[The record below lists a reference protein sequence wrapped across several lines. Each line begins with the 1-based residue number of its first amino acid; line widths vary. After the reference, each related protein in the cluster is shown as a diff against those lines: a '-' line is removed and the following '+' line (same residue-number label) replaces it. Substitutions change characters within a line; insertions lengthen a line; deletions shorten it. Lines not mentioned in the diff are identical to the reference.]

1 MRKTLP
7 LFLFLFSLFCFSQEN
22 PTTEKRIDFVNP
34 FIGTGGHGHTYPGA
48 TMPFGMMQ
56 LSPDTRLEGWDGCS
70 GYHYSDEYIYGFSHT
85 HLSGTG
91 ISDYGDVLLMPTN
104 AVNFNNGANGES
116 GYRTRFSHKNEIAS
130 PGFYK
135 VFLDETNIEV
145 ELTVS
150 KRSGIHHYIFP
161 KNSKQIVILDL
172 EHRDKVLSSEL
183 NVISKTEI
191 SGHRHS
197 EAWAKDQRLFFNIE
211 FSRPY
216 KNVTFLNDKTEGESV
231 KVAFEFDSSEESE
244 LDIKVAISAVDEAG
258 AKKNREAE
266 IGNKTFQQIKTEAEI
281 AWEKQLEK
289 IEIDASTSLSN
300 QKNIN
305 QKIIFYTAL
314 YHTMLAPNLYQ
325 DVDGRY
331 RGMDLEIHQS
341 NDFENYTVFSLW
353 DTYRAA
359 HPLYTII
366 EKERTTEFIN
376 SLLAKYDDGGILPIW
391 PLAGNYTWCMVGYHA
406 VPVIAD
412 AYLKGIRGFDAEK
425 AFEAMKHSA
434 MQDKLGLKSYKEFGF
449 IPVEEESE
457 SVSKTLEYAYDD
469 WTIAQ
474 MAKAMGKTA
483 DYQLFS
489 ERAQNYKNVFDPE
502 TKFMRGR
509 FRNTWFAPFDPYEVN
524 FNYTEANSWQYS
536 FYAPQDISGLINL
549 MGGKAEFEKQLDKL
563 FTAKQETSGREQAD
577 ITGLIGQY
585 AHGNEPSHHMA
596 YLYNFVNK
604 PSKTQEKVHQILN
617 EMYQNA
623 PDGISGNEDC
633 GQMSAWYVFSAMGF
647 YPVTP
652 ASNQYIIGTP
662 LFERASI
669 NLEDGKKFEISAE
682 NLSDTNKYITSAKLN
697 GKSLNRSFL
706 NHSEI
711 MNGGKLVFKMTDKP
725 STWATKDDEIPKT
738 EIIKNLIIPAPFIAK
753 GDVAFKNETEISLGV
768 ASDPLSNRASDSL
781 NNRASAPLS
790 NRASAPLSNRILDE
804 TEIFYSL
811 NDSDF
816 KKYSKPFTISEETL
830 LKTYA
835 SAPLSNRDSAP
846 LSHRSKNLKSEI
858 LSTHF
863 YKIDPNLSIKLE
875 TEYANQYNGGGDDAL
890 IDGVHGAIDFR
901 TGAWQG
907 YHDKDLKATVD
918 LGSSKEVKTVSVNF
932 MQDQRSWIFYPTQVS
947 CAVSENGKDFTEL
960 PLQKIEAEKSSE
972 EAGIKTIQFEIN
984 KKIQFI
990 KITAQNFGALPKG
1003 HLGYGGKA
1011 WLFVDEIE
1019 VK

>member
-7 LFLFLFSLFCFSQEN
+7 LFFFLFSLFCFSQEN
-22 PTTEKRIDFVNP
+22 ASPKKLTSFVNP

-104 AVNFNNGANGES
+104 TVNFNNGADGSS
-116 GYRTRFSHKNEIAS
+116 GYRAHFSHENETAS
-130 PGFYK
+130 PGYYK
-135 VFLDETNIEV
+135 VLLDETNIEV

-161 KNSKQIVILDL
+161 KDSKQIVILDL
-172 EHRDKVLSSEL
+172 EHRDKVLSSAI
-183 NVISKTEI
+183 NVISQTEI

-197 EAWAKDQRLFFNIE
+197 DAWAKVQRLFFNIE

-216 KNVTFLNDKTEGESV
+216 KNATFLNDKTDGETV
-231 KVAFEFDSSEESE
+231 KVAFEFDSSEVNE

-258 AKKNREAE
+258 AKKNRDAE
-266 IGNKTFQQIKTEAEI
+266 IGNKTFQQIKTDAEND
-281 AWEKQLEK
+281 WEKQLRK
-289 IEIDASTSLSN
+289 IEIKTEN
-300 QKNIN
+300 QNEKT
-305 QKIIFYTAL
+305 IFYTSL

-331 RGMDLEIHQS
+331 RGMDLEIHKS

-366 EKERTTEFIN
+366 EKERTSHFIN
-376 SLLAKYDDGGILPIW
+376 SLLAKYDEGGILPIW

-412 AYLKGIRGFDAEK
+412 AYLKGIRGFDSEK
-425 AFEAMKHSA
+425 ALKAMKHSA

-474 MAKAMGKTA
+474 MAKAMGKID
-483 DYQLFS
+483 DYNYFS

-549 MGGKAEFEKQLDKL
+549 MGGKAEFENQLDKL

-604 PSKTQEKVHQILN
+604 PAKTQEKVHQILN

-652 ASNQYIIGTP
+652 SSNQYIIGTP
-662 LFERASI
+662 LFERATI
-669 NLEDGKKFEISAE
+669 NLESREKSGGKKFEISAE
-682 NLSDTNKYITSAKLN
+682 NLSDTNKYIASATLN
-697 GKSLNRSFL
+697 GKSLNRSFIE
-706 NHSEI
+706 HSEI
-711 MNGGKLVFKMTDKP
+711 INGGKLVFRMTDKP
-725 STWATKDDEIPKT
+725 SPWATKDDEIPKT
-738 EIIKNLIIPAPFIAK
+738 EIKENLIIPAPFIAK
-753 GDVAFKNETEISLGV
+753 GDVAFKNETEISLAV
-768 ASDPLSNRASDSL
+768 ASQK
-781 NNRASAPLS
+781 
-790 NRASAPLSNRILDE
+790 
-804 TEIFYSL
+804 TQIFYSL
-811 NDSDF
+811 NDSEF
-816 KKYSKPFTISEETL
+816 KKYDQPFSIFEETL
-830 LKTYA
+830 LKTY
-835 SAPLSNRDSAP
+835 SEKDKS
-846 LSHRSKNLKSEI
+846 KSEI

-875 TEYANQYNGGGDDAL
+875 TEYANQYNGGGNDAL

-907 YHDKDLKATVD
+907 YHDTDLKATVN

-932 MQDQRSWIFYPTQVS
+932 MQDQRSWIFYPTEIS
-947 CAVSENGKDFTEL
+947 CAVSENGKDFIEL
-960 PLQKIEAEKSSE
+960 PLQKIEAEKPSE

-984 KKIQFI
+984 KKVQFI
-990 KITAQNFGALPKG
+990 KIIAKNFGALPKE

-1019 VK
+1019 IEN

>member
-1 MRKTLP
+1 MFQKTETQLHFILTVLVSFQNIFFEMRKTLSL
-7 LFLFLFSLFCFSQEN
+7 LFCLYSIFCFSQEKN
-22 PTTEKRIDFVNP
+22 SSEKLISHVNP

-56 LSPDTRLEGWDGCS
+56 LSPDTRLDGWDGCS

-91 ISDYGDVLLMPTN
+91 VSDYGDVLLMPTN
-104 AVNFNNGANGES
+104 TVNFNNGADAS
-116 GYRTRFSHKNEIAS
+116 TSSAQVQKGYRAHFSHENETAS

-135 VFLDETNIEV
+135 VLLDGTNIEV

-150 KRSGIHHYIFP
+150 KRSGIHQYTFP

-172 EHRDKVLSSEL
+172 EHRDKVLSSEI
-183 NVISKTEI
+183 NVVSKTEI

-197 EAWAKDQRLFFNIE
+197 EAWAKDQRLFYNIQ
-211 FSRPY
+211 FSRPFKKVAY
-216 KNVTFLNDKTEGESV
+216 YSPLGGQGEHPT
-231 KVAFEFDSSEESE
+231 KAAFEFDPSEGNE
-244 LDIKVAISAVDEAG
+244 LEIKVAISAVDEAG
-258 AKKNREAE
+258 AKKNLEAE
-266 IGNKTFQQIKTEAEI
+266 IGNKTFQQIKSEAET
-281 AWEKQLEK
+281 AWEKQLRK
-289 IEIDASTSLSN
+289 IEIETQNEN
-300 QKNIN
+300 QKT
-305 QKIIFYTAL
+305 IFYTAL
-314 YHTMLAPNLYQ
+314 YHTMIAPNLYQ

-331 RGMDLEIHQS
+331 RGMDLKIHQS

-366 EKERTTEFIN
+366 EKDRTTDFIN
-376 SLLAKYDDGGILPIW
+376 SLLAKYDEGGILPIW
-391 PLAGNYTWCMVGYHA
+391 PLAANYTWCMVGYHA
-406 VPVIAD
+406 VPVISD

-469 WTIAQ
+469 WTIAE
-474 MAKAMGKTA
+474 MAKAIGKTE

-489 ERAQNYKNVFDPE
+489 ERAQHYKNVFDPE

-563 FTAKQETSGREQAD
+563 FTAKNETSGREQAD

-662 LFERASI
+662 LFERAII
-669 NLEDGKKFEISAE
+669 NLEDGKKFEIEAE
-682 NLSDTNKYITSAKLN
+682 NLSEDNKYIASAKLN
-697 GKSLNRSFL
+697 GKPLNSSFI

-711 MNGGKLVFKMTDKP
+711 MAGGKLVFKMTNKP
-725 STWATKDDEIPKT
+725 SKWATKDDEIPKT
-738 EIIKNLIIPAPFIAK
+738 EITENLNVPAPFIAK
-753 GDVAFKNETEISLGV
+753 GDVAFKNKTEITLGV
-768 ASDPLSNRASDSL
+768 VSDKTN
-781 NNRASAPLS
+781 
-790 NRASAPLSNRILDE
+790 IY
-804 TEIFYSL
+804 YSL

-816 KKYSKPFTISEETL
+816 KKYEKPFTISEETI
-830 LKTYA
+830 LKTY
-835 SAPLSNRDSAP
+835 SEKLPLKPTARNLGKRSP
-846 LSHRSKNLKSEI
+846 LLE
-858 LSTHF
+858 THF
-863 YKIDPNLSIKLE
+863 YKIDPNLSIALE
-875 TEYANQYNGGGDDAL
+875 TEYANQYNGGGENAL
-890 IDGVHGAIDFR
+890 IDGVHGTMDFR

-907 YHDKDLKATVD
+907 YHDKDLKATVN
-918 LGSSKEVKTVSVNF
+918 LGSSKDVKNVSVNF
-932 MQDQRSWIFYPTQVS
+932 MQDQRSWIFYPTEVS
-947 CAVSENGKDFTEL
+947 CAVSQNGTDFTEL
-960 PLQKIEAEKSSE
+960 QIQKIDAEKPSE

-984 KKIQFI
+984 KNIQYI
-990 KITAQNFGALPKG
+990 KITAKNFGDLPKG

>member
-1 MRKTLP
+1 MRTIFSFFF
-7 LFLFLFSLFCFSQEN
+7 FLYSIFSFSQESQL
-22 PTTEKRIDFVNP
+22 ISFVNP

-104 AVNFNNGANGES
+104 TVNFNNGADGKS
-116 GYRTRFSHKNEIAS
+116 GYKSHFSHEKETAS

-150 KRSGIHHYIFP
+150 KRSGIHHYKFA

-172 EHRDKVLSSEL
+172 EHRDKVLSSAI

-197 EAWAKDQRLFFNIE
+197 EEWAKDQRLFYNIE

-216 KNVTFLNDKTEGESV
+216 KKVTLLNEKSEGEKV
-231 KVAFEFDSSEESE
+231 KAAFEFDSSEGNE
-244 LDIKVAISAVDEAG
+244 LEIKVAISAVDEVG
-258 AKKNREAE
+258 AKKNLEAE
-266 IGNKTFQQIKTEAEI
+266 IGNKSFQQIKNEAEI
-281 AWEKQLEK
+281 AWEKQLRK
-289 IEIDASTSLSN
+289 IEIKTEN
-300 QKNIN
+300 QNEKT
-305 QKIIFYTAL
+305 IFYSAL

-366 EKERTTEFIN
+366 EKERTTHFIN
-376 SLLAKYDDGGILPIW
+376 SLLAKYDEGGILPIW
-391 PLAGNYTWCMVGYHA
+391 PLAANYTWCMVGYHA
-406 VPVIAD
+406 VPVISD

-425 AFEAMKHSA
+425 ALTAMKHSA

-469 WTIAQ
+469 WTIAE
-474 MAKAMGKTA
+474 MAKAMEKM
-483 DYQLFS
+483 DNYKLFS

-604 PSKTQEKVHQILN
+604 PAKTQEKVHQILN

-662 LFERASI
+662 LFKSAII
-669 NLEDGKKFEISAE
+669 NLENNKRFEISAE
-682 NLSDTNKYITSAKLN
+682 NLSNNNKYIASATLN
-697 GKSLNRSFL
+697 GKLLNRSFI

-711 MNGGKLVFKMTDKP
+711 IDGGKLIFKMTNKP
-725 STWATKDDEIPKT
+725 STWATKDSEIPKT
-738 EIIKNLIIPAPFIAK
+738 EITENLIVPAPFISK
-753 GDVAFKNETEISLGV
+753 GNVAFKNKTEISLAV
-768 ASDPLSNRASDSL
+768 ASDK
-781 NNRASAPLS
+781 
-790 NRASAPLSNRILDE
+790 

-811 NDSDF
+811 NDSEF
-816 KKYSKPFTISEETL
+816 KKYSKTFSISEETL
-830 LKTYA
+830 LKTY
-835 SAPLSNRDSAP
+835 
-846 LSHRSKNLKSEI
+846 SKKDNSKSEI

-875 TEYANQYNGGGDDAL
+875 TEYANQYNGGGDNSL

-907 YHDKDLKATVD
+907 YHDTDLKATVD
-918 LGSSKEVKTVSVNF
+918 LGSSKEIETVSVNF
-932 MQDQRSWIFYPTQVS
+932 LQDQRSWIFYPSEVS

-960 PLQKIEAEKSSE
+960 PIQKIEAGIPSE
-972 EAGIKTIQFEIN
+972 DAGIKTIQFEIN
-984 KKIQFI
+984 KDIQFI
-990 KITAQNFGALPKG
+990 KITAKNFGDLPKG
-1003 HLGYGGKA
+1003 HLGFGGQA

-1019 VK
+1019 IK